1 MSGPFE
7 APKEYRYPAASVIK
21 SQGMC
26 MDPECQQRW
35 WQQTQAADEYFVS
48 SSGRELAPLN
58 LMFTE
63 CTNPQEHLTPQGWSI
78 PTKSQ
83 AQTCTQHPDCYG
95 AAAALAARY
104 DLQLPLPEEQV
115 VCRHAVPGDPAPEE
129 DCSPERIATLLENFS
144 GSTVPNLV
152 RLFQEGIKEGSIK
165 PAPNYVADATANKS

>member
-7 APKEYRYPAASVIK
+7 AHEPYRYPEASVVK
-21 SQGMC
+21 SPGMC

-35 WQQTQAADEYFVS
+35 RQRTQEAEEYFGS

-83 AQTCTQHPDCYG
+83 AQTCQQHPDCYV
-95 AAAALAARY
+95 AAAALATRY
-104 DLQLPLPEEQV
+104 DLQPPIQREQV

-129 DCSPERIATLLENFS
+129 DCSSERVAALLENFS

-165 PAPNYVADATANKS
+165 PTPNYVADATANKS

>member
-7 APKEYRYPAASVIK
+7 DPDDRYPKASVVK

-35 WQQTQAADEYFVS
+35 RQWTREADEYFAS
-48 SSGRELAPLN
+48 SSGYESAPLN

-95 AAAALAARY
+95 AATALATQY
-104 DLQLPLPEEQV
+104 NLQLPFPEEQV

-129 DCSPERIATLLENFS
+129 DCSPERIAALLENFS

-152 RLFQEGIKEGSIK
+152 KLFQEGIKEGSIK
-165 PAPNYVADATANKS
+165 PTTNYVADANNES

>member
-7 APKEYRYPAASVIK
+7 APEYRHYPAASVVK

-35 WQQTQAADEYFVS
+35 RQRIPEVEEYFGS
-48 SSGRELAPLN
+48 SSGRGSAPLN

-63 CTNPQEHLTPQGWSI
+63 CTDPQEHLTPQGWSI

-95 AAAALAARY
+95 AAAALATRY
-104 DLQLPLPEEQV
+104 DLQLPFPEEQV
-115 VCRHAVPGDPAPEE
+115 VCRHAVPGDQPPEE
-129 DCSPERIATLLENFS
+129 PCSTERISSLLENFS

-152 RLFQEGIKEGSIK
+152 RLFQEGIEEGSIK
-165 PAPNYVADATANKS
+165 PTPNYVADATANKS

>member
-1 MSGPFE
+1 MSGPFG
-7 APKEYRYPAASVIK
+7 APEYHHYPAASVIK

-35 WQQTQAADEYFVS
+35 RQVTQEAEEYFGS
-48 SSGRELAPLN
+48 FSGRELAPLN

-78 PTKSQ
+78 PTMSQ
-83 AQTCTQHPDCYG
+83 AQTCTQHPDCYE
-95 AAAALAARY
+95 AAAALATRY
-104 DLQLPLPEEQV
+104 DLQPPFPEEQV
-115 VCRHAVPGDPAPEE
+115 VCRRSTPESPAPEE
-129 DCSPERIATLLENFS
+129 GCSPERIAALLENFS

-165 PAPNYVADATANKS
+165 PTPNYVADATANKS